1 MNFLKSIA
9 ISSTLLFFVGMASA
23 EEGLDRSKRFHENAR
38 EKQTRLSEEE
48 HSGHQ
53 KQEAVQA
60 RQDQRQDGLDQADN

>member
-1 MNFLKSIA
+1 
-9 ISSTLLFFVGMASA
+9 MASA

-60 RQDQRQDGLDQADN
+60 KQDQRQDGSDQADN